1 LSGGSR
7 YEPTARRIPAFAQPT
22 MLPAKL
28 DSELRYVSEW
38 TVLGAFRI
46 LARTFAGLYH

>member
-1 LSGGSR
+1 MN
-7 YEPTARRIPAFAQPT
+7 RRRGEFLPFAQPT

-38 TVLGAFRI
+38 TLLGDFRI